1 MAGLPVGLV
10 TNGENRDQKFTKAT
24 CTKADPSVWHLQD
37 SQAETGPENPSPF
50 PLKKSDSL

>member
-24 CTKADPSVWHLQD
+24 CIKAGPGVWYLQV